1 MPRVIAYFVQNPRRL
16 FLLDCG
22 GALLTACCL
31 GVVASAFPGL
41 FGMPRPALL
50 GLTALGCLYAVFS
63 GSCAYAVG
71 GRWRLFLLI
80 TGLGNLLYV
89 ALLLGLSVRYYQSLT
104 PLGATY
110 FLVEALVVLALV
122 IVEGWVLVA
131 SIPAKDHKEAI

>member
-31 GVVASAFPGL
+31 GVVASAFPKL

-50 GLTALGCLYAVFS
+50 GLAALGCLYAAFS
-63 GSCAYAVG
+63 GSCAYVVG

-80 TGLGNLLYV
+80 IVLGNLLYF
-89 ALLLGLSVRYYQSLT
+89 ALLLGLSAWYYHWLT
-104 PLGATY
+104 TLGVSY
-110 FLVEALVVLALV
+110 FLAEALVVLTLV
-122 IVEGWVLVA
+122 VVEGWVLVTSA
-131 SIPAKDHKEAI
+131 PGKDR